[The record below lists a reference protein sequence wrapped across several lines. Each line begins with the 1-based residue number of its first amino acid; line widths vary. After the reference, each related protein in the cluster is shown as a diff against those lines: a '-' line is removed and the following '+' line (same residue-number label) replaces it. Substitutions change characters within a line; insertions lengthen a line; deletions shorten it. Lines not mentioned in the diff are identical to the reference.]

1 MELDGT
7 DRKLIVRMKAGTMY
21 YILLNY
27 MHKLKKEISELTLG
41 N

>member
-7 DRKLIVRMKAGTMY
+7 DRKLIVRMKAGT
-21 YILLNY
+21 ILNY